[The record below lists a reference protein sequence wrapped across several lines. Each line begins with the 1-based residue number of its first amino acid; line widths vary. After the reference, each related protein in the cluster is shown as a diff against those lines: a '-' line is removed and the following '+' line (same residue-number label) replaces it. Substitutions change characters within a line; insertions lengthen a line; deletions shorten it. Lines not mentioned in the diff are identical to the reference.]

1 MWKKRFA
8 PSVDCTISV
17 ARRDK
22 GAFRPLS
29 THCPRPAI
37 WKWADA
43 RWIHS
48 PPFSMG
54 GHGNIFTS
62 AGPFARVYIQNIRPY
77 LQRLARHP
85 SYMQRRRATM
95 ACTGLQMSTPTLS
108 QKCKILDKQTTSQIF
123 LNRSQYQRHSGLP
136 SGGRPQQFCVSWFLP
151 APAGAALSTTS
162 LKTVLQLPHSS
173 HRRAATTHIRRQ
185 VPS

>member
-1 MWKKRFA
+1 MCRLARIAPCFPSYWRSSPSVVAGGPWKVKERDSMWKKRFA
-8 PSVDCTISV
+8 PSVDCTKSV
-17 ARRDK
+17 ARRGK

-29 THCPRPAI
+29 THCPLLAI

-85 SYMQRRRATM
+85 SWCRRATM
-95 ACTGLQMSTPTLS
+95 ACKRLQTQMSIPTLDFS
-108 QKCKILDKQTTSQIF
+108 KFWTS
-123 LNRSQYQRHSGLP
+123 
-136 SGGRPQQFCVSWFLP
+136 
-151 APAGAALSTTS
+151 
-162 LKTVLQLPHSS
+162 
-173 HRRAATTHIRRQ
+173 RQ
-185 VPS
+185 